1 MEALFYA
8 FLSDRQVTLVN
19 MVVGVLLFIVL
30 LFLFFRR
37 DSRDERGRK
46 IIGKASIAALVCFA
60 ICATLFS
67 HYMQYVVR
75 RRPCAG
81 RHAGR
86 ERGPTDL
93 QHNGRGRDSGHPD
106 FKPPGMTRRLTMQK
120 QPSRTAVYF
129 YRNARNS

>member
-37 DSRDERGRK
+37 NSRDERGRK

-67 HYMQYVVR
+67 HYMQYVAVQQSSGGALVLDAMLAVNAVQLIFNITVVVEIAGILILSR
-75 RRPCAG
+75 R
-81 RHAGR
+81 
-86 ERGPTDL
+86 E
-93 QHNGRGRDSGHPD
+93 
-106 FKPPGMTRRLTMQK
+106 
-120 QPSRTAVYF
+120 
-129 YRNARNS
+129 